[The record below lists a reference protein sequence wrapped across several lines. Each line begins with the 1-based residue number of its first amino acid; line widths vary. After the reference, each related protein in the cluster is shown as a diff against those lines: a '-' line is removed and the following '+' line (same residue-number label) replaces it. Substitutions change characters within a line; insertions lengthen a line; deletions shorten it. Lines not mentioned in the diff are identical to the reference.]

1 MKYDYSKLQN
11 GSDIRGIAMDNIP
24 GENINLT
31 EEAVERLAKGFLYLL
46 TLKTGKAPS
55 ELSVAVGRDSRLSG
69 PALEQAFANALS
81 GYGCKILVCG
91 LASTPA
97 MFMATVFPEFK
108 CDGSVMITAS
118 HLPMNRNGM
127 KFFDANGGLDK
138 ADIADIINF
147 AESNSILGRLMPAHA
162 ENNVTEVD
170 LMSVYCKHLRDLI
183 TENVGD
189 GDKPLKGLSI
199 TVDAGNGAGGFY
211 ASHVLEPLGAD
222 VSSSQFLE
230 PDGSFPNHAP
240 NPENKEAI
248 ASICAKVSEAK
259 TNLGLI
265 FDTDVDRASA
275 VDEHGNEINRDAI
288 VALAA
293 ALIAD
298 KFPGT
303 TVVTDS
309 ITGKPLTAFL
319 EQELGLKHLRFKRG
333 YKNVIN
339 KANELCEQGTDSQ
352 LAIETSGHAAYKE
365 NYFLDDGAY
374 LATKIV
380 IKTALLHKEGRGIST
395 LISGLAKPAESRE
408 VRFPI
413 LAEDFGALGDRII
426 SELTDAVKA
435 GEISFASLEEPN
447 YEGVRINF
455 DSPDTD
461 GWLLLRKS
469 LHDPIM
475 PLNIE
480 SSVEGGCRQ
489 IADIV
494 RPFIAKYEELD
505 ISAL

>member
-11 GSDIRGIAMDNIP
+11 GSDIRGIAMDTIP
-24 GENINLT
+24 DEKVNLT

-46 TLKTGKAPS
+46 TLKTGKSPN
-55 ELSVAVGRDSRLSG
+55 ELTLAVGRDSRLSG
-69 PALEQAFANALS
+69 ATLEKAFANALAQ
-81 GYGCKILVCG
+81 YGCKILVCG

-127 KFFDANGGLDK
+127 KFFDVNGGLDK

-147 AESNSILGRLMPAHA
+147 AESNSILGRLMPSKASD
-162 ENNVTEVD
+162 NIIKTD
-170 LMSVYCKHLRDLI
+170 LMSAYCKHLRELI
-183 TENVGD
+183 VDGVSCGD
-189 GDKPLKGLSI
+189 QPLKGLSI

-211 ASHVLEPLGAD
+211 ASQVLAPLGAD

-248 ASICAKVSEAK
+248 AAICSKVSEAK
-259 TNLGLI
+259 SNLGLI

-275 VDEHGNEINRDAI
+275 VDEFGNEINRDSI

-309 ITGKPLTAFL
+309 ITGKHLTSFL
-319 EQELGLKHLRFKRG
+319 ESELGLKHLRFKRG

-339 KANELCEQGTDSQ
+339 KASELCESGTDSQ

-380 IKTALLHKEGRGIST
+380 IKTALLHKEGKGISS
-395 LISGLAKPAESRE
+395 LLSNLKKPVEAQE

-413 LAEDFGALGDRII
+413 LADDFAATGDKIL
-426 SELTDAVKA
+426 SELTAAVNS
-435 GEISFASLEEPN
+435 GTIEGASLELPN

-455 DSPDTD
+455 NSLEVD

-480 SSVEGGCRQ
+480 SNVSGGCKT
-489 IADIV
+489 IAETV
-494 RPFIAKYEELD
+494 RPFLAQYDGLD
-505 ISAL
+505 ISKL